1 MREQVKKLDALQEE
15 KLTLYENL
23 NTMVDEKTENE
34 HFIREMMIRM
44 RGETE
49 KVKQLEKDK
58 EELTE
63 FALSL
68 KS

>member
-1 MREQVKKLDALQEE
+1 
-15 KLTLYENL
+15 
-23 NTMVDEKTENE
+23 MVDEKTENE

-58 EELTE
+58 EELTA